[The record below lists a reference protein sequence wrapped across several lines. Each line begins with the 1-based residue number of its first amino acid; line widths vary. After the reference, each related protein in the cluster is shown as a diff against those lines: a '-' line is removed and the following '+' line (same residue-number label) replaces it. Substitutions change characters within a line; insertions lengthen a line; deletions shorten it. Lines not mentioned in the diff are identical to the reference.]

1 MHHAFRGV
9 LAALALALA
18 VPAPAEPSLRQRD
31 NVLGTSFELA
41 VAGVPEADVDRALA
55 AALAEI
61 ARLDGVLS
69 VWKDDSELA
78 RYNAATEP
86 RSVSPDLRTVLR
98 ACEHWRE
105 KTARAFSC
113 RLGSVLARWRAA
125 AGAAAPP
132 DRAELRRLARAIDRA
147 PVDLAA
153 ERVARPA
160 EIAWETDALAKGWIL
175 DRALDQVRKAV
186 PAATGIRIDVGGDA
200 VYWGAPAA
208 GAAWRV
214 AIADPQRP
222 ADNGGAIATLALRS
236 QAIAASGHG
245 GRGIEIARKRYSH
258 IVDPKEGWPVAYAPS
273 AIVVAPDAASADA
286 LATALTVMPI
296 RAGLDLVESL
306 PGVAALIVTEAGTPF
321 ASSGWAA
328 LLSEETRS
336 DPAWPAGFSF
346 AVDYEIPQQ
355 AAAEYR
361 RPYLAIWIAGTDGTP
376 LRQLIVLGDSTR
388 WLRELPTWW
397 RRYGRRDESAIHG
410 IARETRRPGRYTVT
424 WDGRDDRGRAV
435 AAGDYVLV
443 VEAARE
449 HGGHEQL
456 QLPFAVSTGPVDVE
470 RSGSTEVGRVHLSFG
485 PPPAR

>member
-1 MHHAFRGV
+1 MNHAIRGV

-18 VPAPAEPSLRQRD
+18 VPAAAEPSLRQRD

-41 VAGVPEADVDRALA
+41 MAGVPEADVDRALD

-69 VWKDDSELA
+69 VWRDDSELA
-78 RYNAATEP
+78 RYNAGSEP
-86 RSVSPDLRTVLR
+86 RSLSPELKAVLR

-105 KTARAFSC
+105 QTARAFSC

-125 AGAAAPP
+125 AGADAPP
-132 DRAELRRLARAIDRA
+132 DRAELRKLARAIDRA
-147 PVDLAA
+147 AVDLDA
-153 ERVARPA
+153 ERVVRPA
-160 EIAWETDALAKGWIL
+160 GIAWEADALAKGWIL
-175 DRALDQVRKAV
+175 DRALERVRRAA
-186 PAATGIRIDVGGDA
+186 PAATGIRIDIGGDA
-200 VYWGAPAA
+200 VYWGEPAR
-208 GAAWRV
+208 GTPWRV
-214 AIADPQRP
+214 ALADPQRP
-222 ADNGGAIATLALRS
+222 SDNGGAIATLELRS

-245 GRGIEIARKRYSH
+245 SRGIEIARKRYGH
-258 IVDPKEGWPVAYAPS
+258 IVDPKEGWPLAYAPS
-273 AIVVAPDAASADA
+273 AFVVAPDAATADA

-306 PGVAALIVTEAGTPF
+306 PDVEALIVTEAGTPF
-321 ASSGWAA
+321 ASSGWPA
-328 LLSEETRS
+328 LLGAGTRS
-336 DPAWPAGFSF
+336 DPSWPAGFAF

-355 AAAEYR
+355 SAAGYR
-361 RPYLAIWIAGTDGTP
+361 RPYLAIWIAAADGAP
-376 LRQLIVLGDSTR
+376 LRQLIVLGDSAR

-424 WDGRDDRGRAV
+424 WDGRDDHGRAL

-449 HGGHEQL
+449 HGGHELL
-456 QLPFAVSTGPVDVE
+456 QVPFAVSAQPVEVE
-470 RSGSTEVGRVHLSFG
+470 RSGSSEVGRVHLSFG
-485 PPPAR
+485 PQAR